1 MADTITVK
9 FKVLEDGSFQQIG
22 ADAEKAAKS
31 TDKASKSSDHYSKKN
46 KGVAQAGMNS
56 TKAFSKMT
64 TGIEGG
70 LVPAYAT
77 LAAHVFAVTAAFGVL
92 ERAAGVKQLNEGLL
106 FTGRAAGENL
116 TLVSEGLVQIT
127 DNAVSAAEAM
137 KSVALGTSAG
147 FDQTQMEGLARVA
160 KGAAQALG
168 RDMTDALDRLTR
180 GAAKLEPEILDELGI
195 MVRLDDATQK
205 YADKLGVAVSSLS
218 QFERRMAFTN
228 EIIEQGGKKFGALSQ
243 TMESNPFNQ
252 LAATFDNL
260 IKTGTIFMNSVLGP
274 IAGFLAGSMPTL
286 LASMAVLGTGVINKM
301 VPGLLQAGEASA
313 KLAGEMAE
321 TSKQTLKSTKA
332 FKGAP
337 KAYTGL
343 VSKLQKGTA
352 SKKQYK
358 SALDSLRKS
367 VSLHEKQMVNYIKIH
382 GQESVAVK
390 TKEKKL
396 NEAKG
401 AIKSLTAA
409 QELETLSTQKAAQ
422 AKIMA
427 AAATGSF
434 KDTYVLLKAE
444 IMRVWAATT
453 LDTVG
458 KGFLTIAY
466 ARLRDAVLMATL
478 SLKAFGL
485 TLLQSLPVLG
495 QIVLAGYLL
504 KDVFLKFFPS
514 AAKEVSIF
522 ADALEN
528 SKKRAEEYPNI
539 IQQMANTYA
548 HATTNSERYIIAQKT
563 INGLLKQGLAQVKEF
578 KRVEELAAR
587 TKQVAAKRELKAL
600 EEKKT
605 KAEEVFKKTSFDPA
619 NIQTGFLAANMQTQA
634 SRGLDKSGD
643 SNKFDKTRQDRVKE
657 LADAMTDYQLVLEEL
672 GPAQQAFNESSVL
685 PKASDERVAAVAMAL
700 GETKNA
706 ISLTIGEMEKG
717 SEEFIE
723 ANDQLDSLTGLLDN
737 LSAETLPAAEDALES
752 LSNKSD
758 KTTKSFQGLI
768 DIGQEIDALFTKNA
782 QRTGDYSEQIRL
794 LDKVEKELART
805 NRSAAQDEAANSALS
820 SFGITRDE
828 LSGALGLK
836 DQFIALAD
844 AKKQIGYLDEE
855 QVQRQDALNAAGLEQ
870 LAMEE
875 RHSHNAYKLSL
886 AQEDLR
892 LGRIAGLDVSQKEL
906 EVLKQLG
913 QEEKDRLETIKQRTE
928 EANQNPLFGQGVE
941 AGGFMEANKDKFNDP
956 AVATS
961 EKIGMIG
968 EAMKPMMEQAK
979 KLGPDGEVAAAVM
992 EGALQMGETFMG
1004 VFEQLEEG
1012 TLTFQS
1018 GLQAASAIIGAIGQ
1032 MQAANA
1038 KKQVADIDRMI
1049 AAEKKKDGK
1058 SEESMQKIASMEAKK
1073 TAIKR
1078 KAFEQ
1083 DKKMKMA
1090 QVVMATA
1097 SAIMTAIQGPP
1108 GLPWSA
1114 VFGTMAAAMGAA
1126 QLSAIAQTTFQ
1137 GGGGAGAAAPSK
1149 LTVGQRQ
1156 NTVDLAKAN
1165 NAGGEISYMRGA
1177 QGTGKGATDYK
1188 PAFSGYKH
1196 RAGGG
1201 YLVGEQGPELFM
1213 PDVPGEILQSGQS
1226 PQSSPNVNFSINAV
1240 DSTGVED
1247 LLVNQKGHI
1256 IRMIREAANE
1266 HGESFLESVSDSEY
1280 GGQM

>member
-116 TLVSEGLVQIT
+116 TLVSEGLVRIT

-160 KGAAQALG
+160 KGASQALG

-195 MVRLDDATQK
+195 MVRLDDATQR
-205 YADKLGVAVSSLS
+205 YADKLGVAVGSLS

-321 TSKQTLKSTKA
+321 TSKETLKSTKA

-337 KAYTGL
+337 KAYSGL

-382 GQESVAVK
+382 GEESVAVK

-409 QELETLSTQKAAQ
+409 QELETLSTKKAAQ
-422 AKIMA
+422 ADIMA
-427 AAATGSF
+427 AAAAGNF
-434 KDTYVLLKAE
+434 KKTYTLLKAE

-453 LDTVG
+453 LDTAG

-466 ARLRDAVLMATL
+466 ARLRDSVLLATL
-478 SLKAFGL
+478 SLKAFSL
-485 TLLQSLPVLG
+485 ALLQALPILG
-495 QIVLAGYLL
+495 QIVLVGFLL

-539 IQQMANTYA
+539 IQQMANTY
-548 HATTNSERYIIAQKT
+548 HNATTNSERYIIAQKT

-587 TKQVAAKRELKAL
+587 TKQVAAKRELKDL
-600 EEKKT
+600 EDKK
-605 KAEEVFKKTSFDPA
+605 KKSEEVFKKSGFDPN
-619 NIQTGFLAANMQTQA
+619 NIRTGFLAGNNDLQA
-634 SRGLDKSGD
+634 SRALDAAGD
-643 SNKFDKTRQDRVKE
+643 TNKLDKTRQDRVKE
-657 LADAMTDYQLVLEEL
+657 LSNAILNYRDVLEKL
-672 GPAQQAFNESSVL
+672 APAQQAFKEASVL
-685 PKASDERVAAVAMAL
+685 PKASDERVAAAAMAL
-700 GETKNA
+700 KDVRDGIE
-706 ISLTIGEMEKG
+706 LTIATMDEG

-723 ANDQLDSLTGLLDN
+723 ANDNLDTLTGLLDN
-737 LSAETLPAAEDALES
+737 LSAASLPAAEEALES

-805 NRSAAQDEAANSALS
+805 NRSSAQDEAVNKAVDA
-820 SFGITRDE
+820 FGIDRDGV
-828 LSGALGLK
+828 SKLK
-836 DQFIALAD
+836 QDFINLAD
-844 AKKQIGYLDEE
+844 AKKNMSYLDEE
-855 QVQRQDALNAAGLEQ
+855 QVQRQASLNAAGLEQ

-875 RHSHNAYKLSL
+875 RHTHNAYKL
-886 AQEDLR
+886 AVAKEDVR
-892 LGRIAGLDVSQKEL
+892 LGKAAGLDVSQKEL
-906 EVLKQLG
+906 EVLKLLG
-913 QEEKDRLETIKQRTE
+913 QQEKDRLETIQQRVE
-928 EANQNPLFGQGVE
+928 KANENPMFGQGVE
-941 AGGFMEANKDKFNDP
+941 AGGFMEANAAKFKDPSVD
-956 AVATS
+956 TS

-968 EAMKPMMEQAK
+968 DAMKPMIEQAK
-979 KLGPDGEVAAAVM
+979 KLGPDGEVAAAVTA
-992 EGALQMGETFMG
+992 GALQMGETFAS

-1018 GLQAASAIIGAIGQ
+1018 GLQAASQIIGAIGQ

-1038 KKQVADIDRMI
+1038 KKQVADIDKMI

-1058 SEESMQKIASMEAKK
+1058 SEESMQKIASMESKK

-1090 QVVMATA
+1090 QVAMATA

-1114 VFGTMAAAMGAA
+1114 VFGTMAAALGAA
-1126 QLSAIAQTTFQ
+1126 QMSAIASTTFQ
-1137 GGGGAGAAAPSK
+1137 GGGNAGSAGVGK

-1165 NAGGEISYMRGA
+1165 NAGGEIAYMRGA

-1213 PDVPGEILQSGQS
+1213 PDVPGEILQSGKA
-1226 PQSSPNVNFSINAV
+1226 PESSPNVNFSINTV
-1240 DSTGVED
+1240 DATGVED

-1266 HGESFLESVSDSEY
+1266 HGESFLESVADSEY